1 MDDLLYLAIPLF
13 LALLGL
19 EQALL
24 YRAQRAGRD
33 VRGARREDTLAS
45 LAMGVGNVLISGSVK
60 VFLLAAYLWLYEHRL
75 FDLGTGPAVWVL
87 LFFAED
93 CTYYWWHRA
102 SHEVRF
108 LWAAHVNHHSSEYY
122 NYSTALRQSYTTPFT
137 VPWFYWWLPLAGF
150 HPLMIFTQVAISLL
164 YQFWIH
170 TETIDRLP
178 RWFEAIFNTPSHH
191 RVHHGANVE
200 YLDRNHGGILILWD
214 RLFGSFEPERAR
226 VRYGLTRN
234 LRTYNPLRIAFHE
247 WAALGRDLA
256 RASTWRARLGA
267 LFAAP
272 GWSPDGT
279 TKTSRQLR
287 AEQDA
292 ERCRLAGVP
301 DALAPNAPGLAS

>member
-75 FDLGTGPAVWVL
+75 FDLGAGPAVWVL
-87 LFFAED
+87 LFFVED

-137 VPWFYWWLPLAGF
+137 VPLFYWWLPLVGF

-234 LRTYNPLRIAFHE
+234 VRTYNPLRIAFHE

-256 RASTWRARLGA
+256 RASTWHARLGA

-292 ERCRLAGVP
+292 ERRRLAGVP